1 MLRTK
6 LQDLIFQFQT
16 WHQDEQGA
24 SLVELLVAISISVL
38 VIGVITTSLVQFLLV
53 TDWGKDQLLI
63 SNDLQVAATWLGRDA
78 LEAASFSPG
87 SGNVY
92 GTLNWDNLDHQYRY
106 SYDSSQN
113 TLVREHLQ
121 SGVVQS
127 TQNVARHIAAQGD
140 VTFNLNGHLLTV
152 TITSTSGGESESITL
167 HLALR
172 SH

>member
-1 MLRTK
+1 MSKGK
-6 LQDLIFQFQT
+6 LQDFNSHIHS
-16 WHQDEQGA
+16 WNQDEQGA

-78 LEAASFSPG
+78 LEAANFSPG

-92 GTLNWDNLDHQYRY
+92 GTLDWNNLDHQYRY

-127 TQNVARHIAAQGD
+127 THSVARHITSQGD
-140 VTFNLNGHLLTV
+140 VAFNLNGHLLTV
-152 TITSTSGGESESITL
+152 TITSTSGGESETITL
-167 HLALR
+167 KLALR
-172 SH
+172 AH